1 MYPFDNMLNSPR
13 RRKAAKVFWAL
24 AICVACAWSYAEQ
37 KAFRDICV
45 ITEGKVVEKVYLGTN
60 RSGSWY
66 PQISYFISGEE
77 HFFVDRSSSAD
88 VGEKVKVIY
97 QKDRIT
103 NAHVYGFSFWINLRV
118 IILTLLIAFVVFGLV
133 WGLTQKFANT
143 TEVLPS
149 NRMI

>member
-13 RRKAAKVFWAL
+13 RRKAAQVFWVA
-24 AICVACAWSYAEQ
+24 AICVACAWNYAEQ
-37 KAFRDICV
+37 KTLRDRCI
-45 ITEGKVVEKVYLGTN
+45 ITTGTVVEKVYLGTN

-66 PQISYFISGEE
+66 PQISYFVNGEE
-77 HFFVDRSSSAD
+77 RFFVDRSSTAG

-97 QKDRIT
+97 QKDHAT
-103 NAHVYGFSFWINLRV
+103 NAYVYDFSFWINLRV

-133 WGLTQKFANT
+133 WGLTQKFADT

-149 NRMI
+149 NRIL